1 MSRGAPWGPR
11 RDTDWDL
18 GAPPHP
24 IPVWP
29 QGEGLRAATWGRPYG
44 GKRTEGV
51 GSAKVG
57 AEGEPHQNQ
66 ILQTQGLVARRG
78 FRVSLRFC
86 APEGFCL
93 LQGITPVMGDRGPT
107 PPVRGRCREATEGGR
122 VGEYGHEV
130 SILSRPPAILWFLS
144 HRWERNSPPA
154 GGEIPP
160 CERRN
165 AFYQVQ
171 RKNKVSN
178 KVLLVPF
185 LSRKGT

>member
-1 MSRGAPWGPR
+1 MGPPPGYGLGFRSAPSSDPCLAPGGRLAGGHMGPPLRRKTDRGRWLSKGRRRRGTAPKSNFANPGPS
-11 RDTDWDL
+11 
-18 GAPPHP
+18 G
-24 IPVWP
+24 
-29 QGEGLRAATWGRPYG
+29 
-44 GKRTEGV
+44 
-51 GSAKVG
+51 
-57 AEGEPHQNQ
+57 
-66 ILQTQGLVARRG
+66 RRG